1 MKEEIASEIGKRMI
15 HVRLNALTHRRLKM
29 LTVREDSTI
38 QGVVE
43 ELIEKRLSE
52 EQEET
57 KRAKRGGLV

>member
-1 MKEEIASEIGKRMI
+1 MKEEIAGEVGKRMI
-15 HVRLNALTHRRLKM
+15 HVRLNTLTHRRLKM